1 MNSTLADAA
10 GEGARSAAPPAH
22 RPAGRTLLTL
32 LRREFWE
39 HRALWIAPLVVA
51 ALLALLSALG
61 RHASVDMDGRLPGF
75 NGVLTQQNKVA
86 LFTIVQWGLSVP
98 LYIVMLLCVSWYLCD
113 CLYAERRDR
122 SILFWKSLPVSD
134 ELTVLSKLLTAL
146 VAAPLVVF
154 ALALLAHLVFF
165 AIFKVR
171 VGMGNLP
178 AVLTWNTY
186 EWFRTEVTML
196 VMLLISA
203 LWYAPIAAALLV
215 LSVATR
221 RPLLWATLVPVVA
234 PILEQV
240 ALGTHYLRD
249 FIAYRAFGIWG
260 TLALPHQS
268 VVSRHHGLHPV
279 GSLLEDLNFRG
290 AFTDMDLWLGL
301 AAAAALTYAAVRLRR
316 YRDDT

>member
-1 MNSTLADAA
+1 MNSTLAAAA
-10 GEGARSAAPPAH
+10 GERARAAAPPA
-22 RPAGRTLLTL
+22 RASAGSTLLTL

-51 ALLALLSALG
+51 ALLAVVAALG
-61 RHASVDMDGRLPGF
+61 RGDVDMNGSHHWFDGA
-75 NGVLTQQNKVA
+75 LTQQNKVA
-86 LFTIVQWGLSVP
+86 LFTIVQWALSVP
-98 LYIVMLLCVSWYLCD
+98 LYIVMLFCVSWYLCD

-134 ELTVLSKLLTAL
+134 ELTVLAKLLTAL

-154 ALALLAHLVFF
+154 ALALAAHLVFF

-171 VGMGNLP
+171 VAVGNLP

-186 EWFRTEVTML
+186 EWFRTEITML

-221 RPLLWATLVPVVA
+221 RPLLWATLVPVLA
-234 PILEQV
+234 PILERI

-260 TLALPHQS
+260 TLAFPHS
-268 VVSRHHGLHPV
+268 HMISRHYGLHPV

-290 AFTDMDLWLGL
+290 AFTDIDLWLGL
-301 AAAAALTYAAVRLRR
+301 AAAAALSYAAVRLRR
-316 YRDDT
+316 YRDDS